1 MARNWDGSSS
11 NGRSIG
17 QLINDLLRQGSEL
30 LQEELALARTEMS
43 GKLPVAGRSVGM
55 IVGGG
60 FLAYAGVLALIA
72 AAIIGLHALLPWW
85 ASALVVG
92 VIVLAISYVLIQ
104 AGVQN
109 LKHTSMVPRRT
120 LASFKRYQE
129 RPATT
134 AFSRHAE
141 GGF

>member
-17 QLINDLLRQGSEL
+17 QLISDLLRQGSEL

-43 GKLPVAGRSVGM
+43 GKWPVAGRSVGM

-60 FLAYAGVLALIA
+60 LLAYAGLLALIA
-72 AAIIGLHALLPWW
+72 AAIIGVHAVLPWW
-85 ASALVVG
+85 ASALIVG
-92 VIVLAISYVLIQ
+92 LIVLGISYVLIQ
-104 AGVQN
+104 VGVQK
-109 LKHTSMVPRRT
+109 LKQTSMVPRRT

-134 AFSRHAE
+134 AFSRRRE
-141 GGF
+141 GGY